1 MWQKLT
7 HDEANILHKSSSGS
21 GSLWNAAGTFE
32 EVCVTKW
39 AKERLEDLL
48 THVQSKDPHVTIVRM
63 KECNG
68 DANLWIV
75 RGKKK
80 CGFDFEIT
88 LEWTANVAGED
99 INGTIKILEASP
111 DTLDELQLEVK
122 AIENKQKQGKHLHP
136 EAAKQARTL
145 ATKLEEALNAFYI
158 ELQNK

>member
-1 MWQKLT
+1 MRQRLT
-7 HDEANILHKSSSGS
+7 HEEANTLHKSSSGS

-48 THVQSKDPHVTIVRM
+48 TQVQSKDPHVKIETI

-80 CGFDFEIT
+80 CGFDLEIT
-88 LEWTANVAGED
+88 LEWTANVEGED
-99 INGTIKILEASP
+99 VKGTIKILEASP
-111 DTLDELQLEVK
+111 DTLDDLEFEVR
-122 AIENKQKQGKHLHP
+122 AIENKQKQCKHLHP
-136 EAAKQARTL
+136 EAVKRARTL
-145 ATKLEEALNAFYI
+145 ATKLEEALNAFYV